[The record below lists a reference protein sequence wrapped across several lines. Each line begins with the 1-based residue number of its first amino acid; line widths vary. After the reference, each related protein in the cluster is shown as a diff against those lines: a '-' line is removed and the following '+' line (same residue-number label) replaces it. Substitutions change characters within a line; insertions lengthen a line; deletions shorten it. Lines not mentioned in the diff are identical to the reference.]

1 MNRESCETIILQK
14 LKEIK
19 AIAKEYDKSGTSN
32 LSIIIKD
39 DSNDYMSVYS
49 SNKEFPIHAASI
61 EGKVYHFGN

>member
-1 MNRESCETIILQK
+1 MNRETCETIILQK

-19 AIAKEYDKSGTSN
+19 DIAKQYDKSGTSN

-39 DSNDYMSVYS
+39 DSTDYMSVYS
-49 SNKEFPIHAASI
+49 SNKEFPIHAAST